1 MKVLHINSQDSGG
14 AAIASI
20 SLHNS
25 LKDKGID
32 STYLALDNHYNF
44 EGINY
49 IFPKD
54 TSKYNLNY
62 LYKRHL
68 IPQYFRR
75 RFFNKILTSEHF
87 SFPYSMIDITKLKLY
102 KNADIIHFHNIAEFV
117 DVPSFLKK
125 NKKPIVVT
133 LHDLYFLNGL
143 LHIYELNKL
152 NRFTKNLLEKYKKM
166 MEQFAKF
173 DIKIIAPSNSV
184 KKAAFRINS
193 LLTDKIEIIY
203 HGIDTKKYYPSN
215 NPKVSENFKIDKSK
229 KVILI
234 IADNF
239 GRINKNFKNIL
250 DKIANSNLKNIH
262 ILAVGNNYIAIK
274 NDKIDFTNLEYSQ
287 NYSMNE
293 IYSAADITLVPSLFE
308 TFSLVTAESISCGTP
323 VVSFDNSGP
332 SEIINHLE
340 NGYLAKF
347 EDYDDLIQG
356 IDYCFDSFNK
366 NSTKLD
372 NEFTIEHSTNK
383 YIEVYKSL
391 LG

>member
-1 MKVLHINSQDSGG
+1 MTILHINSQDNGG
-14 AAIASI
+14 AAIASL

-25 LKDKGID
+25 LKDKDID
-32 STYLALDNHYNF
+32 SKYLAFDNHYDF
-44 EGINY
+44 QGLNY
-49 IFPKD
+49 IFPIN

-75 RFFNKILTSEHF
+75 RHNNKILTSEHF
-87 SFPYSMIDITKLKLY
+87 SFPYSMIDITKHKLY
-102 KNADIIHFHNIAEFV
+102 KKADIIHFHNIAEFV
-117 DVPSFLKK
+117 DVPSFLKN

-152 NRFTKNLLEKYKKM
+152 DAFTKNLLEKYKKM

-203 HGIDTKKYYPSN
+203 HGIDIQKNHPSN
-215 NPKVSENFKIDKSK
+215 NQKIRDDFKIDKSK
-229 KVILI
+229 KVVLI

-262 ILAVGNNYIAIK
+262 ILAVGNNYNAIH
-274 NDKIDFTNLEYSQ
+274 NDKLNYTNIEYSQ
-287 NYSMNE
+287 NYSMSE

-323 VVSFDNSGP
+323 VVAFDNSGP

-340 NGYLAKF
+340 NGYLAKY
-347 EDYDDLIQG
+347 EDYDDFIKG
-356 IDYCFDSFNK
+356 IDYCFNSFNK
-366 NSTKLD
+366 NTIKLD